1 MKVTR
6 SFGIGLAASLA
17 ASLVAAPAATRAQV
31 PQGTQSSQ
39 GPKGWV
45 GVVITTGIGTMTES
59 GAMTFTD
66 YPTIE
71 SIDPGSPAEKAGLQA
86 GDLLI
91 SINAQD
97 FRKNPIPMGSLLVPG
112 RRIVFRYRR
121 DDVERTSAMQ
131 VAVRPANAPPGYEK
145 VVIIG
150 PDMRSRSPRVA
161 ERERIEAM
169 NRSVRSTVPVPPGL
183 LMAPIPFGTGT
194 PSIGI
199 AGAELTQLNDGLRD
213 VLKVKGEGVFVI
225 NVVLGTPAGE
235 SGLRSGDVIVR
246 AANEAIQNPGELIRL
261 MRAAS
266 DHTLMLRV
274 LRKQKAQNLTL
285 RW

>member
-1 MKVTR
+1 MRLTR
-6 SFGIGLAASLA
+6 SFGIGLAALLA
-17 ASLVAAPAATRAQV
+17 AVPATAKTQGAPAA
-31 PQGTQSSQ
+31 QGPQ

-45 GVVITTGIGTMTES
+45 GVVITTGIGTMNES

-145 VVIIG
+145 IVIIG
-150 PDMRSRSPRVA
+150 PDLGRDPRAARRQRS
-161 ERERIEAM
+161 EAM
-169 NRSVRSTVPVPPGL
+169 NRNIGSTVPVPPGL

-225 NVVLGTPAGE
+225 NVMIGTPAGE

-246 AANEAIQNPGELIRL
+246 AADEAIQNPGELIRL
-261 MRAAS
+261 MRAAR

>member
-1 MKVTR
+1 MRFTR
-6 SFGIGLAASLA
+6 SFGFGLAALLA
-17 ASLVAAPAATRAQV
+17 AVPAAARAQGQ
-31 PQGTQSSQ
+31 QGQQGRQGPQ

-45 GVVITTGIGTMTES
+45 GVVITTGIGTMNES
-59 GAMTFTD
+59 GAMTFND

-71 SIDPGSPAEKAGLQA
+71 SVDPGSPAEKAGLQA
-86 GDLLI
+86 GDMLI

-97 FRKNPIPMGSLLVPG
+97 FRKNPIPIGSLLVPG
-112 RRIVFRYRR
+112 RQIVFKYRR
-121 DDVERTSAMQ
+121 DDVERRSAMQ
-131 VAVRPANAPPGYEK
+131 VAVRPESARASYERL
-145 VVIIG
+145 VIIG
-150 PDMRSRSPRVA
+150 PAHR
-161 ERERIEAM
+161 ERERQRIEAM
-169 NRSVRSTVPVPPGL
+169 NRNVRSTVPVPPGL

-225 NVVLGTPAGE
+225 NVMIGTPAGE

-261 MRAAS
+261 MRAATDKS
-266 DHTLMLRV
+266 LMLRI
-274 LRKQKAQNLTL
+274 LRKEKAQTLTL